1 MSIGTRKKILDFKK
15 MLNNDVESEYSSVD
29 LSKAHYSK
37 SGKKNQNDSASKQKG
52 NTISDFIGKKRK
64 NISSSSVQNDKE
76 HRHIKQK
83 EIEQSDKL
91 SKEEFTA
98 ILSNYSEEISYLQK
112 ENAISASTVSKNDN
126 KPTSL
131 VSDLNSLNYNLF
143 LCTKFENSKPYKMI
157 DYIINNDNYILNRQN
172 DKDKFEEMKKPIFT
186 KGKNDSEN
194 NINILYKSLYEYFK
208 TDFSTSYLSLL
219 FEEVNSF
226 IQKKYNKDNTNNK
239 DDINIA
245 EDKKDKFT
253 YSNFVTDRLKQKN
266 KASLI
271 SYTSDVDFVKS
282 LIYLNNKFNK
292 YLNKKNKIYKNL
304 LVALKNNL
312 EVIDGLE
319 AKKDKHNFNEE
330 EHEILNKIMKHKKLY
345 KSIKK
350 HFSNLITCLDD
361 IKNASLSKEA
371 YEKIID
377 IIAVKSKEDEYEKIS
392 KILNETMKLHLDK
405 NKVKNIWIG
414 IRFLF
419 NLISLSNNSHITS
432 YYSDNKFW
440 CELLSYVA
448 RRKYNKKVNHIS
460 STASLPG
467 NFNIV
472 MKTLLPKFKSP
483 KSLVSLSNNNTMLKI
498 PKRSDII
505 PIDTVKKEENPPVP
519 IDPTEDIKTTVVDKF
534 EKGEDIFTVY
544 RESIKKK
551 KEKKENPKQIETQK
565 VLTLNELPIS
575 TIKINND
582 DKTLSSKTI
591 SEGEDEEIS
600 AKVPEIQSS
609 ILPKSIQIEKTGN
622 VIYNTTNN
630 TNHNITINN
639 TFTNDSKLKHKEGGI
654 FDIVVSTG
662 EQKKKKPKPKKEEN
676 ESQSESKPKKKRNKK
691 QTVIPPP
698 QVVINNNIIL
708 PPTESQESNQSNVNK
723 IHKIQIKVINES
735 LYASSTSNV
744 VSTNVINNISELSNE
759 KTI

>member
-29 LSKAHYSK
+29 LGKAHYSK
-37 SGKKNQNDSASKQKG
+37 SSKKNQIDSASKMKG
-52 NTISDFIGKKRK
+52 NTISDFVGKKRK
-64 NISSSSVQNDKE
+64 NISSSSAQNDKE

-83 EIEQSDKL
+83 DIEISNKL

-98 ILSNYSEEISYLQK
+98 ILSNYSDEISYLQK
-112 ENAISASTVSKNDN
+112 ENVITVSRNDN

-157 DYIINNDNYILNRQN
+157 DYIISNDNYILNRQS
-172 DKDKFEEMKKPIFT
+172 DKDKFEEMKKPIFS

-194 NINILYKSLYEYFK
+194 SINILYKSLYEYFK
-208 TDFSTSYLSLL
+208 TDFSSSFLSLL
-219 FEEVNSF
+219 FEEVNTF
-226 IQKKYNKDNTNNK
+226 IQKKNSISSTISNK
-239 DDINIA
+239 DDISIA

-266 KASLI
+266 KASII

-304 LVALKNNL
+304 FVALKSNL
-312 EVIDGLE
+312 EVIENLE
-319 AKKDKHNFNEE
+319 AKQDKHNFNDE
-330 EHEILNKIMKHKKLY
+330 EHKCLNKIIKSKKLQL
-345 KSIKK
+345 SIKK
-350 HFSNLITCLDD
+350 NFEHFLKCLDD

-371 YEKIID
+371 YDKIID
-377 IIAVKSKEDEYEKIS
+377 IIAAKSKEDEYEKIA
-392 KILNETMKLHLDK
+392 KILNETTKTHLDK
-405 NKVKNIWIG
+405 HKIKNIWIG

-432 YYSDNKFW
+432 YYSDNSFW
-440 CELLSYVA
+440 FQLLSYVTK
-448 RRKYNKKVNHIS
+448 RKMLRKINHVS
-460 STASLPG
+460 SSSFTSGA
-467 NFNIV
+467 FNTM
-472 MKTLLPKFKSP
+472 MKANYQKSIITM
-483 KSLVSLSNNNTMLKI
+483 SNTNTMLKI

-505 PIDTVKKEENPPVP
+505 PMNLEIAKIEEIKKKEEAP

-534 EKGEDIFTVY
+534 ERGEDIFTVY
-544 RESIKKK
+544 RESIKKRR
-551 KEKKENPKQIETQK
+551 EKKEQKTSETTNEQK
-565 VLTLNELPIS
+565 INSLNELQLS
-575 TIKINND
+575 SQKNNVD
-582 DKTLSSKTI
+582 DKTISSKTI
-591 SEGEDEEIS
+591 SEADEEEGPM
-600 AKVPEIQSS
+600 KPPLIQSS
-609 ILPKSIQIEKTGN
+609 LLPKQIQIEKTGN

-630 TNHNITINN
+630 TNNNIAIND

-662 EQKKKKPKPKKEEN
+662 NKRKKKIKSKKEEVDIESESKQKKKRTKKAKN
-676 ESQSESKPKKKRNKK
+676 
-691 QTVIPPP
+691 IPPP

-708 PPTESQESNQSNVNK
+708 PPNETQENNQSNVNK

-744 VSTNVINNISELSNE
+744 VNTNVINNISNLSNE

>member
-76 HRHIKQK
+76 HRHIKPK
-83 EIEQSDKL
+83 DIEQSDKL
-91 SKEEFTA
+91 SKEEFSA

-157 DYIINNDNYILNRQN
+157 DYIISNDNYILNRQN

-226 IQKKYNKDNTNNK
+226 IQKKYNKDNTSNK
-239 DDINIA
+239 DDISMT

-253 YSNFVTDRLKQKN
+253 YSNYVTDRLKQKN
-266 KASLI
+266 KTSLI

-319 AKKDKHNFNEE
+319 AKQDKHNFNEE
-330 EHEILNKIMKHKKLY
+330 EHNFLNKIIKHKKMHN
-345 KSIKK
+345 SIKT
-350 HFSNLITCLDD
+350 HFNNLLTCLDD
-361 IKNASLSKEA
+361 IKNA
-371 YEKIID
+371 
-377 IIAVKSKEDEYEKIS
+377 
-392 KILNETMKLHLDK
+392 
-405 NKVKNIWIG
+405 
-414 IRFLF
+414 
-419 NLISLSNNSHITS
+419 
-432 YYSDNKFW
+432 
-440 CELLSYVA
+440 
-448 RRKYNKKVNHIS
+448 
-460 STASLPG
+460 
-467 NFNIV
+467 
-472 MKTLLPKFKSP
+472 
-483 KSLVSLSNNNTMLKI
+483 
-498 PKRSDII
+498 
-505 PIDTVKKEENPPVP
+505 
-519 IDPTEDIKTTVVDKF
+519 
-534 EKGEDIFTVY
+534 
-544 RESIKKK
+544 
-551 KEKKENPKQIETQK
+551 
-565 VLTLNELPIS
+565 
-575 TIKINND
+575 
-582 DKTLSSKTI
+582 
-591 SEGEDEEIS
+591 
-600 AKVPEIQSS
+600 
-609 ILPKSIQIEKTGN
+609 
-622 VIYNTTNN
+622 
-630 TNHNITINN
+630 
-639 TFTNDSKLKHKEGGI
+639 
-654 FDIVVSTG
+654 
-662 EQKKKKPKPKKEEN
+662 
-676 ESQSESKPKKKRNKK
+676 
-691 QTVIPPP
+691 
-698 QVVINNNIIL
+698 
-708 PPTESQESNQSNVNK
+708 
-723 IHKIQIKVINES
+723 
-735 LYASSTSNV
+735 
-744 VSTNVINNISELSNE
+744 
-759 KTI
+759 